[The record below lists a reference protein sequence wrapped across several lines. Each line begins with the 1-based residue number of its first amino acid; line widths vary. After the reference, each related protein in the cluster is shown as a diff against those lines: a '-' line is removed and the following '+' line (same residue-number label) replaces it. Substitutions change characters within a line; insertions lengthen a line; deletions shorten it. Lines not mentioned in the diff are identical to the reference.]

1 MSDKEYQCD
10 CNMIHPKAVQK
21 AIKKMPKEE
30 VFDKLIDFYKLLG
43 DSTRSKI
50 LFAIDQHEMCVCD
63 IANVLGMTKSA
74 ISHQLKLLKENN
86 LIKSR
91 REGKEILYTL
101 DDDHVTQVFELALEH
116 VKEEK

>member
-1 MSDKEYQCD
+1 MQDKEYQCD
-10 CNMIHPKAVQK
+10 CNIIHKSAVNK
-21 AIKKMPKEE
+21 AIRKMPKEE
-30 VFDKLIDFYKLLG
+30 IFDKLIDFYKLLG

-74 ISHQLKLLKENN
+74 VSHQLKLLKESK

-91 REGKEILYTL
+91 RDGKEVLYTL
-101 DDDHVTQVFELALEH
+101 DDEHVTQVFELSLEH
-116 VKEEK
+116 VKEAK